1 MSSYIFMEIH
11 IVCSMVGFGGGE
23 MCSFPFLPW
32 IKYIYK
38 EEGEV
43 MNQTLDQKITS
54 MWAKNLTR
62 YYMLPP
68 GPAL

>member
-1 MSSYIFMEIH
+1 MGLH
-11 IVCSMVGFGGGE
+11 IVWLVGGE

-62 YYMLPP
+62 YYMLLTA
-68 GPAL
+68 GPAPVNM